1 LSSRKADWQ
10 GRLRSCPISVTCTGL
25 SSQEPG
31 RFGVVSFTPH
41 ADMSSYRNAWNTG
54 TNKSHGTIHLDF
66 IEERLMRNRGD
77 HSRLGRNDWHQRA
90 AEFHDLAAHAHRVAA
105 MRHGQEDHQTGREL
119 SRQAMEYSAR
129 AHQYSQEAHE
139 KSESSFSKAGKTVR
153 IEPVKR
159 ANGVGKQSKIKA

>member
-1 LSSRKADWQ
+1 M
-10 GRLRSCPISVTCTGL
+10 PICLLVG
-25 SSQEPG
+25 
-31 RFGVVSFTPH
+31 
-41 ADMSSYRNAWNTG
+41 MWNTG
-54 TNKSHGTIHLDF
+54 TKKSHGTIRLEF

-77 HSRLGRNDWHQRA
+77 HSRPGRNDWHQRA

-139 KSESSFSKAGKTVR
+139 KSESSLSKAGKTVR

-159 ANGVGKQSKIKA
+159 ANGVGKQNKMKA